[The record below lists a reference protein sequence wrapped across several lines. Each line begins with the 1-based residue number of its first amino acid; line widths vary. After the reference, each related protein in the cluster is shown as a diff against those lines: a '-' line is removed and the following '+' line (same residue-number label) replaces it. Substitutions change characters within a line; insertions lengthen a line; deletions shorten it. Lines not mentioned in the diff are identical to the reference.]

1 MLLVY
6 LVPQSA
12 KIKHLQKNLSDRR
25 VLLLL
30 NVCLVLIL
38 NTRGRQN
45 TEAQHLLMKHYFKR
59 WMLKCNHSIRLK

>member
-6 LVPQSA
+6 LVTQSVE
-12 KIKHLQKNLSDRR
+12 IKLQLQNNLSDRG

-38 NTRGRQN
+38 DTRGRQN
-45 TEAQHLLMKHYFKR
+45 TGAQMEL
-59 WMLKCNHSIRLK
+59 SIY